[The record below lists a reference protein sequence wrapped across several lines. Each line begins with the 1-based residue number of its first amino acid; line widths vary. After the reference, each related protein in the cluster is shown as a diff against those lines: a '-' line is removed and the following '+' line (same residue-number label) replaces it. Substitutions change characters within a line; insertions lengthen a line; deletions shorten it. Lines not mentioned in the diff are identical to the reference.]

1 MTKKTSNISPI
12 VQNSITKEKLSKAIN
27 YLEQDKDSLE
37 PIHNLDTTEYG
48 KVIVHEYVKKDGV
61 IHIIDNSG
69 DNFRVY
75 EILPNGSYEMND
87 VNIGKVSK
95 SNNDSLTIINGNM
108 KLKLNNGS
116 LSINVGGGDTP
127 TMERVVSFDKLK
139 DKLDEIITNITTF
152 GLSANPGAPVTYATM
167 PPIIITED
175 EICYDN
181 IEINTDA

>member
-1 MTKKTSNISPI
+1 MTEKTSNISPI
-12 VQNSITKEKLSKAIN
+12 VQNSITKEKLSKANN

-37 PIHNLDTTEYG
+37 PVHNLDNTEYG

-75 EILPNGSYEMND
+75 EILPNGSYSMKSAKSGD
-87 VNIGKVSK
+87 VTKTNGD
-95 SNNDSLTIINGNM
+95 NLTIINGDM
-108 KLKLNNGS
+108 TLKINNGS
-116 LSINVGGGDTP
+116 LSINVGGDDNS

-152 GLSANPGAPVTYATM
+152 GLSANPGALVTYTTM